1 MKRAIREHLRDF
13 IAIVALI
20 IAGLVTAG
28 VILSSQ
34 AAARRAGCPSSAKTA
49 SRSRRSSPRPRPSPG
64 QGQAVVVAGIQI
76 GDITG
81 VELADG
87 HAVVEMEIED
97 EYAP

>member
-34 AAARRAGCPSSAKTA
+34 AAARRAGCPSSAGPLRA
-49 SRSRRSSPRPRPSPG
+49 QGGVHLGPGHHAGPGPGRGGRRDPDRRHHG
-64 QGQAVVVAGIQI
+64 RGAHRR
-76 GDITG
+76 
-81 VELADG
+81 

>member
-34 AAARRAGCPSSAKTA
+34 AAAPSWLPFLGDDFALKAEFTSAQAIT
-49 SRSRRSSPRPRPSPG
+49 PG

-81 VELADG
+81 VELTTA
-87 HAVVEMEIED
+87 AVVEMEIED